1 MTGGGRHP
9 CQEACN
15 HDVRRM
21 ASTVFGRSM
30 HQEGER
36 WYIDVRCELEGTGR
50 QRRRTQKASVDGVK
64 MVDVRGRAQEAG
76 VDGVKMVDVRGR
88 AQEASVDGVK
98 MVDVRGGH
106 IGRC

>member
-1 MTGGGRHP
+1 MTARSSITMTGGGRPPFH
-9 CQEACN
+9 EACN

-36 WYIDVRCELEGTGR
+36 WYINVRCELEGTGR

-64 MVDVRGRAQEAG
+64 MVDVRGRARRQ
-76 VDGVKMVDVRGR
+76 VLMVSRWW
-88 AQEASVDGVK
+88 
-98 MVDVRGGH
+98 M
-106 IGRC
+106 